1 MSVEEQMALA
11 TFTILETYSLDRYHN
26 SWVSLLGQ
34 SRYMHWKTLEVI
46 KSLSMFW
53 LVESNI
59 KQ

>member
-1 MSVEEQMALA
+1 MSMEEQMVLT

-26 SWVSLLGQ
+26 SWVSLLSQ
-34 SRYMHWKTLEVI
+34 NPYVHWKTLEVI

-53 LVESNI
+53 LVESNT